1 MNSELKK
8 KVDEFINDFLE
19 IKEVK
24 QYLLLKKEI
33 LESNEIKELEKSLK
47 KAQKEMALSL
57 GTPSYNE
64 NKKIYLELKE
74 RYDRH
79 PLVVNFNV
87 MQEEVGYLLN
97 ELKNRLEIK

>member
-1 MNSELKK
+1 MNSELKNK
-8 KVDEFINDFLE
+8 LDEFIDDFLQV
-19 IKEVK
+19 KEVK

-33 LESNEIKELEKSLK
+33 LESSVIKELESSLK

-74 RYDRH
+74 RYDRN
-79 PLVVNFNV
+79 PLIVIFNV
-87 MQEEVGYLLN
+87 MQEEVSYLLN
-97 ELKNRLEIK
+97 YLKDKLQIN